1 MRIILMTL
9 STPTYNN
16 VRAASALPY
25 HLIMGAK
32 ELGDIDFEVYS
43 YNINEIDAAGI
54 AETERSLNVRLHLL
68 QKPWW
73 VTWMFRL
80 HLGILRVL
88 LKYPYLSYLRVPEE
102 TIKKIKSSNPD
113 IIWIYGEEIAGIAK
127 TFEGIKRIVTMP
139 DCESM
144 FYYRMLR
151 QRWATKHLSQIL
163 RYAFAYWQYRSMER
177 RNCHANVIYHF
188 VGETDAEF
196 FKNINP
202 SSKAIFLRH
211 PLYAFNELK
220 KIAFSEPKI
229 KLLFAG
235 RYDFYCEH
243 GATKHLSQILRY
255 AFAYWQYRSMERR
268 NCHANVIYHFVGE
281 TDAEFFKN
289 INPSSKAIF
298 LRHPLYAFNEL
309 KKIAFSEPKIKLL
322 FAGRYD
328 FYCEHGSNEL
338 LDAMLGR
345 KQDLIN
351 NFEITFLGKGWETWN
366 ERLKTAGFVSS
377 HIKFAPNYIT
387 ELQKHD
393 IQINAI
399 DVGTGTKGKVLDAIS
414 NGLLA
419 FGTNYALE
427 NVAVRNGES
436 CVQYSTVEEA
446 MDRLM
451 DICAHRNQYEQMAEN
466 GRKIVL
472 LEHDRGKIADTLFDI
487 TKAK

>member
-151 QRWATKHLSQIL
+151 QRW
-163 RYAFAYWQYRSMER
+163 
-177 RNCHANVIYHF
+177 
-188 VGETDAEF
+188 
-196 FKNINP
+196 
-202 SSKAIFLRH
+202 
-211 PLYAFNELK
+211 
-220 KIAFSEPKI
+220 
-229 KLLFAG
+229 
-235 RYDFYCEH
+235 
-243 GATKHLSQILRY
+243 ATKHLSQILRY

>member
-1 MRIILMTL
+1 MRIILITL

-32 ELGDIDFEVYS
+32 EQRDIDFEVYS

-54 AETERSLNVRLHLL
+54 AETERALGVKIHLL
-68 QKPWW
+68 QQPWW
-73 VTWMFRL
+73 MIWIFRL

-113 IIWIYGEEIAGIAK
+113 IIWIYGEEIARIAK
-127 TFEGIKRIVTMP
+127 KIEEFKRIVTMP

-151 QRWATKHLSQIL
+151 QRWATKHLTQIL
-163 RYAFAYWQYRSMER
+163 RYAFACWQYRSMECS
-177 RNCHANVIYHF
+177 NCHANVIYHF
-188 VGETDAEF
+188 VGEADAEF
-196 FKNINP
+196 FKNMNP
-202 SSKAIFLRH
+202 GSKAIFLRH
-211 PLYAFNELK
+211 PLYAYNESK
-220 KIAFSEPKI
+220 KIAFSQPKI
-229 KLLFAG
+229 KLLFTG
-235 RYDFYCEH
+235 RYDFYC
-243 GATKHLSQILRY
+243 Q
-255 AFAYWQYRSMERR
+255 
-268 NCHANVIYHFVGE
+268 
-281 TDAEFFKN
+281 
-289 INPSSKAIF
+289 
-298 LRHPLYAFNEL
+298 
-309 KKIAFSEPKIKLL
+309 
-322 FAGRYD
+322 
-328 FYCEHGSNEL
+328 HGSDEL
-338 LDAMLGR
+338 LHAMIGR
-345 KQDLIN
+345 KQDLID

-377 HIKFAPNYIT
+377 HIKFAPDYIE

-419 FGTNYALE
+419 FGTKYALE
-427 NVAVRNGES
+427 NIAVTNGES

-446 MDRLM
+446 MDKLM
-451 DICAHRNQYEQMAEN
+451 DICAHRNKYEQMAET
-466 GRKIVL
+466 GRRLVMQ
-472 LEHDRGKIADTLFDI
+472 EHDRSKNANLLFGI
-487 TKAK
+487 TETK

>member
-1 MRIILMTL
+1 MMRICLITL

-16 VRAASALPY
+16 VRSASALPY
-25 HLIMGAK
+25 HLIIGAK
-32 ELGDIDFEVYS
+32 EQGDIDFEVYS
-43 YNINEIDAAGI
+43 YNINEIDAVGI
-54 AETERSLNVRLHLL
+54 AETERALGVKIHLL
-68 QKPWW
+68 KKPWW
-73 VTWMFRL
+73 MIWMFRL
-80 HLGILRVL
+80 HLGMLRVL
-88 LKYPYLSYLRVPEE
+88 LKYPYLSYLRVPGE

-127 TFEGIKRIVTMP
+127 AFDGIKRIVTMP

-188 VGETDAEF
+188 VGEADAEF

-202 SSKAIFLRH
+202 ASNAIFLRH

-229 KLLFAG
+229 
-235 RYDFYCEH
+235 R
-243 GATKHLSQILRY
+243 
-255 AFAYWQYRSMERR
+255 
-268 NCHANVIYHFVGE
+268 
-281 TDAEFFKN
+281 
-289 INPSSKAIF
+289 
-298 LRHPLYAFNEL
+298 
-309 KKIAFSEPKIKLL
+309 LL

-345 KQDLIN
+345 KQDLIKK
-351 NFEITFLGKGWETWN
+351 FEITFLGKGWEAWN

-377 HIKFAPNYIT
+377 HIKFAPDYIE

-399 DVGTGTKGKVLDAIS
+399 DVGTGTKGKILDAIS

-419 FGTNYALE
+419 FGTKYALE
-427 NVAVRNGES
+427 NIAVRNGES
-436 CVQYSTVEEA
+436 CVQYSTIEEA
-446 MDRLM
+446 IDRLV
-451 DICAHRNQYEQMAEN
+451 DICAHRNEYEQMAET
-466 GRKIVL
+466 GRRLVL
-472 LEHDRGKIADTLFDI
+472 QEHDRGKIADKIFDI
-487 TKAK
+487 TKVK

>member
-1 MRIILMTL
+1 MMRICLITL

-16 VRAASALPY
+16 VRSASALPY
-25 HLIMGAK
+25 HLIIGAK
-32 ELGDIDFEVYS
+32 EQGDIDFEVYS
-43 YNINEIDAAGI
+43 YNINAIDAVGI
-54 AETERSLNVRLHLL
+54 AETERALGVKIHLL

-73 VTWMFRL
+73 MIWMFRL
-80 HLGILRVL
+80 HLGMLRVL
-88 LKYPYLSYLRVPEE
+88 LKYPYLSYLRVPGE

-127 TFEGIKRIVTMP
+127 AFDGIKRIVTMP

-188 VGETDAEF
+188 VGEADAEF

-229 KLLFAG
+229 
-235 RYDFYCEH
+235 R
-243 GATKHLSQILRY
+243 
-255 AFAYWQYRSMERR
+255 
-268 NCHANVIYHFVGE
+268 
-281 TDAEFFKN
+281 
-289 INPSSKAIF
+289 
-298 LRHPLYAFNEL
+298 
-309 KKIAFSEPKIKLL
+309 LL

-345 KQDLIN
+345 KQDLIKK
-351 NFEITFLGKGWETWN
+351 FEITFLGKGWEAWN

-377 HIKFAPNYIT
+377 HIKFAPDYIE

-399 DVGTGTKGKVLDAIS
+399 DVGTGTKGKILDAIS

-419 FGTNYALE
+419 FGTKYALE

-451 DICAHRNQYEQMAEN
+451 DICAHRNEYEQMAED
-466 GRKIVL
+466 GRRLIL
-472 LEHDRGKIADTLFDI
+472 QEHDRSKIANLLFGI
-487 TKAK
+487 A

>member
-1 MRIILMTL
+1 MCLYIGELSIIYIVCYDEKKYLNMRIILITL

-25 HLIMGAK
+25 HLIMGAR
-32 ELGDIDFEVYS
+32 ETVNIDFEIYS
-43 YNINEIDAAGI
+43 YNINGIDDLGI
-54 AETERSLNVRLHLL
+54 AEIERELNVKIHLL

-73 VTWMFRL
+73 MIWMFRL

-127 TFEGIKRIVTMP
+127 AFDGIKRIVTMP

-151 QRWATKHLSQIL
+151 LRWTTKHLSQIL
-163 RYAFAYWQYRSMER
+163 RYALAYWLYRSMER
-177 RNCHANVIYHF
+177 HNCRSDVIYHF
-188 VGETDAEF
+188 VGEADAEF

-202 SSKAIFLRH
+202 ASNAIFLRH

-220 KIAFSEPKI
+220 KITFSEPKI

-235 RYDFYCEH
+235 RYDFYC
-243 GATKHLSQILRY
+243 Q
-255 AFAYWQYRSMERR
+255 
-268 NCHANVIYHFVGE
+268 
-281 TDAEFFKN
+281 
-289 INPSSKAIF
+289 
-298 LRHPLYAFNEL
+298 
-309 KKIAFSEPKIKLL
+309 
-322 FAGRYD
+322 
-328 FYCEHGSNEL
+328 HGSDEL
-338 LDAMLGR
+338 LNAIIKNKKVL
-345 KQDLIN
+345 QP
-351 NFEITFLGKGWETWN
+351 FYEITFLGKGWEKWTKV
-366 ERLKTAGFVSS
+366 LQGAGFLSS
-377 HIKFAPNYIT
+377 HILFAPDYIA
-387 ELQKHD
+387 EIQKHD

-399 DVGTGTKGKVLDAIS
+399 DVGSGTKGKVLDAIS

-419 FGTNYALE
+419 FGTKYALE
-427 NVAVRNGES
+427 NIAVTNGES

-451 DICAHRNQYEQMAEN
+451 GICDHRNEYEQMAET
-466 GRKIVL
+466 GRRLIL
-472 LEHDRGKIADTLFDI
+472 QEHDRSKIANLLFGI
-487 TKAK
+487 A

>member
-1 MRIILMTL
+1 MRQIILVSL

-25 HLIMGAK
+25 HLIMGAR
-32 ELGDIDFEVYS
+32 ERGDIDFEIYS

-54 AETERSLNVRLHLL
+54 AETERALGLKIYLL
-68 QKPWW
+68 QKPRWM
-73 VTWMFRL
+73 TWMFRL
-80 HLGILRVL
+80 HLGILRVF
-88 LKYPYLSYLRVPEE
+88 LKFPFLSYL
-102 TIKKIKSSNPD
+102 TIPRKTIEKIKSSNPD

-127 TFEGIKRIVTMP
+127 RFDGFKCVVTMP

-151 QRWATKHLSQIL
+151 LRWATKHLSQIL

-177 RNCHANVIYHF
+177 CSCHANVIYHF
-188 VGETDAEF
+188 VGEADAEF

-211 PLYAFNELK
+211 PLYAYNESK
-220 KIAFSEPKI
+220 KIAFSQPKI
-229 KLLFAG
+229 KLLFTG
-235 RYDFYCEH
+235 RYDFYC
-243 GATKHLSQILRY
+243 Q
-255 AFAYWQYRSMERR
+255 
-268 NCHANVIYHFVGE
+268 
-281 TDAEFFKN
+281 
-289 INPSSKAIF
+289 
-298 LRHPLYAFNEL
+298 
-309 KKIAFSEPKIKLL
+309 
-322 FAGRYD
+322 
-328 FYCEHGSNEL
+328 HGSDEL

-377 HIKFAPNYIT
+377 HIKFAPDYIE

-419 FGTNYALE
+419 FGTKYAQE
-427 NVAVRNGES
+427 NIAVTNEES
-436 CVQYSTVEEA
+436 CVQYSTVKEA

-451 DICAHRNQYEQMAEN
+451 GICVDRNKYERMAEG
-466 GRKIVL
+466 GRRLVL
-472 LEHDRGKIADTLFDI
+472 QEHDRGKIADNLFDI

>member
-1 MRIILMTL
+1 
-9 STPTYNN
+9 
-16 VRAASALPY
+16 
-25 HLIMGAK
+25 
-32 ELGDIDFEVYS
+32 
-43 YNINEIDAAGI
+43 NINEIDAAGI
-54 AETERSLNVRLHLL
+54 AETERALGVKIHLL
-68 QKPWW
+68 QKPSWMI
-73 VTWMFRL
+73 WMFRL

-102 TIKKIKSSNPD
+102 TIREIKSSDPD

-127 TFEGIKRIVTMP
+127 AFEGIKRIVTMP

-188 VGETDAEF
+188 VGEADADF

-211 PLYAFNELK
+211 PLYAYNELK

-229 KLLFAG
+229 KLL
-235 RYDFYCEH
+235 
-243 GATKHLSQILRY
+243 I
-255 AFAYWQYRSMERR
+255 
-268 NCHANVIYHFVGE
+268 
-281 TDAEFFKN
+281 
-289 INPSSKAIF
+289 
-298 LRHPLYAFNEL
+298 
-309 KKIAFSEPKIKLL
+309 
-322 FAGRYD
+322 AGRYD

-338 LDAMLGR
+338 LNTMIAR
-345 KQDLIN
+345 KQDLIDK
-351 NFEITFLGKGWETWN
+351 FAITFLGKGWEAWN
-366 ERLKTAGFVSS
+366 KRLKAAGLVSS
-377 HIKFAPNYIT
+377 HIKFAPDYIE

-419 FGTNYALE
+419 FGTKYALE
-427 NVAVRNGES
+427 NIAVRNGES

-446 MDRLM
+446 IDRLV
-451 DICAHRNQYEQMAEN
+451 DICIHRNKYEQIAEV
-466 GRKIVL
+466 GRRQVL
-472 LEHDRGKIADTLFDI
+472 QEHDRGKIADKLFVM
-487 TKAK
+487 TES

>member
-1 MRIILMTL
+1 MHISLITL

-32 ELGDIDFEVYS
+32 EQGDIDFEVYS

-54 AETERSLNVRLHLL
+54 AETERALGVKIQLLH
-68 QKPWW
+68 KPGWM
-73 VTWMFRL
+73 TWIFRL
-80 HLGILRVL
+80 HLGILRIL
-88 LKYPYLSYLRVPEE
+88 LKFPYLSYLRVPEE

-113 IIWIYGEEIAGIAK
+113 IIWIYGEEIAGIVK
-127 TFEGIKRIVTMP
+127 KFEGFKRVVTMP

-151 QRWATKHLSQIL
+151 QRWATKHLTQIL

-177 RNCHANVIYHF
+177 RNCRADVIYHF
-188 VGETDAEF
+188 VGEADAEF
-196 FKNINP
+196 FKNMNP
-202 SSKAIFLRH
+202 GSKAIFLRH
-211 PLYAFNELK
+211 PLYAYNDSK
-220 KIAFSEPKI
+220 MIAFSEPKI

-235 RYDFYCEH
+235 RYDFYC
-243 GATKHLSQILRY
+243 Q
-255 AFAYWQYRSMERR
+255 
-268 NCHANVIYHFVGE
+268 
-281 TDAEFFKN
+281 
-289 INPSSKAIF
+289 
-298 LRHPLYAFNEL
+298 
-309 KKIAFSEPKIKLL
+309 
-322 FAGRYD
+322 
-328 FYCEHGSNEL
+328 HGSDEL
-338 LDAMLGR
+338 LHAMIGR
-345 KQDLIN
+345 KLDLIN

-366 ERLKTAGFVSS
+366 KRLKTAGFVSS
-377 HIKFAPNYIT
+377 HIKFASDYIE

-414 NGLLA
+414 NGLLS

-446 MDRLM
+446 MDRLV
-451 DICAHRNQYEQMAEN
+451 DICAHRNEYEQMAET
-466 GRKIVL
+466 GRRLVL
-472 LEHDRGKIADTLFDI
+472 QEHDRGKIADKIFDI
-487 TKAK
+487 TKVK

>member
-1 MRIILMTL
+1 MMRICLITL

-16 VRAASALPY
+16 VRSASALPY
-25 HLIMGAK
+25 HLIIGAK
-32 ELGDIDFEVYS
+32 EQGDIDFEVYS
-43 YNINEIDAAGI
+43 YNINEIDAVGI
-54 AETERSLNVRLHLL
+54 AETERALGVKIHLL
-68 QKPWW
+68 KKPWW
-73 VTWMFRL
+73 MIWMFRL
-80 HLGILRVL
+80 HLGMLRVL
-88 LKYPYLSYLRVPEE
+88 LKYPYLSYLRVPGE

-127 TFEGIKRIVTMP
+127 AFDGIKRIVTMP

-188 VGETDAEF
+188 VGEADAEF

-202 SSKAIFLRH
+202 ASNAIFLRH

-229 KLLFAG
+229 
-235 RYDFYCEH
+235 R
-243 GATKHLSQILRY
+243 
-255 AFAYWQYRSMERR
+255 
-268 NCHANVIYHFVGE
+268 
-281 TDAEFFKN
+281 
-289 INPSSKAIF
+289 
-298 LRHPLYAFNEL
+298 
-309 KKIAFSEPKIKLL
+309 LL

-345 KQDLIN
+345 KQDLIKK
-351 NFEITFLGKGWETWN
+351 FEITFLGKGWEAWN

-377 HIKFAPNYIT
+377 HIKFAPDYIE

-399 DVGTGTKGKVLDAIS
+399 DVGTGTKGKILDAIS

-419 FGTNYALE
+419 FGTKYALE

-451 DICAHRNQYEQMAEN
+451 DICAHRNEYEQMAED
-466 GRKIVL
+466 GRRLIL
-472 LEHDRGKIADTLFDI
+472 QEHDRSKIANLLFGI
-487 TKAK
+487 A

>member
-1 MRIILMTL
+1 MKKKIILISL

-25 HLIMGAK
+25 HLIMGAR
-32 ELGDIDFEVYS
+32 ETVNIDSEIYS
-43 YNINEIDAAGI
+43 YNINGIDDLGI
-54 AETERSLNVRLHLL
+54 AEIERELNVKIHLL

-73 VTWMFRL
+73 MIWMFRL

-88 LKYPYLSYLRVPEE
+88 LKYPYLSYLRVPEK

-127 TFEGIKRIVTMP
+127 AFDGIKRIVTMP

-163 RYAFAYWQYRSMER
+163 RYVFAYWQYKSMER
-177 RNCHANVIYHF
+177 RHCHANVIFHF
-188 VGETDAEF
+188 VGEADAEF

-211 PLYAFNELK
+211 PLYAYNESK
-220 KIAFSEPKI
+220 KIAFS
-229 KLLFAG
+229 
-235 RYDFYCEH
+235 
-243 GATKHLSQILRY
+243 Q
-255 AFAYWQYRSMERR
+255 
-268 NCHANVIYHFVGE
+268 
-281 TDAEFFKN
+281 
-289 INPSSKAIF
+289 
-298 LRHPLYAFNEL
+298 
-309 KKIAFSEPKIKLL
+309 PKIKLL

-338 LDAMLGR
+338 LDAMLGH

-366 ERLKTAGFVSS
+366 KRLKTAGFVSS
-377 HIKFAPNYIT
+377 HIKFAPDYIE

-419 FGTNYALE
+419 FGTKYALE
-427 NVAVRNGES
+427 NIAVRNGES
-436 CVQYSTVEEA
+436 CVQYSTIEEA
-446 MDRLM
+446 MDRLV
-451 DICAHRNQYEQMAEN
+451 DICADRNKYERMAES
-466 GRKIVL
+466 GRRLVL
-472 LEHDRGKIADTLFDI
+472 QEHDRGKNADKLFGI
-487 TKAK
+487 TKVK

>member
-1 MRIILMTL
+1 MRQIILVSL

-32 ELGDIDFEVYS
+32 EQGDIDFEVYS

-54 AETERSLNVRLHLL
+54 AETERALGVKIHLL
-68 QKPWW
+68 QKPSWMI
-73 VTWMFRL
+73 WMFRL

-102 TIKKIKSSNPD
+102 TIREIKSSDPD

-127 TFEGIKRIVTMP
+127 AFEGIKRIVTMP

-188 VGETDAEF
+188 VGEADAEF

-211 PLYAFNELK
+211 PLYAYNELK

-229 KLLFAG
+229 KLL
-235 RYDFYCEH
+235 
-243 GATKHLSQILRY
+243 I
-255 AFAYWQYRSMERR
+255 
-268 NCHANVIYHFVGE
+268 
-281 TDAEFFKN
+281 
-289 INPSSKAIF
+289 
-298 LRHPLYAFNEL
+298 
-309 KKIAFSEPKIKLL
+309 
-322 FAGRYD
+322 AGRYD

-338 LDAMLGR
+338 LNTMIAR
-345 KQDLIN
+345 KQDLIDK
-351 NFEITFLGKGWETWN
+351 FAITFLGKGWEAWN
-366 ERLKTAGFVSS
+366 KRLKAAGFVSS
-377 HIKFAPNYIT
+377 HIKFAPDYIE

-419 FGTNYALE
+419 FGTKYALE
-427 NVAVRNGES
+427 NIAVRNGES

-446 MDRLM
+446 IDRLV
-451 DICAHRNQYEQMAEN
+451 DICIHRNKYEQIAEV
-466 GRKIVL
+466 GRRQVL
-472 LEHDRGKIADTLFDI
+472 QEHDRGKIADKLFVM
-487 TKAK
+487 TES

>member
-1 MRIILMTL
+1 MHISLITL

-32 ELGDIDFEVYS
+32 EQGNIDFEVYS
-43 YNINEIDAAGI
+43 YNINAIDAVGI
-54 AETERSLNVRLHLL
+54 AETERALGVKIHLL

-73 VTWMFRL
+73 MLWMFRL

-102 TIKKIKSSNPD
+102 AIKKIKSSNPD

-127 TFEGIKRIVTMP
+127 AFEGIKRIVTMP

-151 QRWATKHLSQIL
+151 LRWATKHLSQIL

-177 RNCHANVIYHF
+177 HNCRADVIYHF
-188 VGETDAEF
+188 VGEADAEF
-196 FKNINP
+196 SKN
-202 SSKAIFLRH
+202 
-211 PLYAFNELK
+211 
-220 KIAFSEPKI
+220 
-229 KLLFAG
+229 
-235 RYDFYCEH
+235 
-243 GATKHLSQILRY
+243 
-255 AFAYWQYRSMERR
+255 R
-268 NCHANVIYHFVGE
+268 N
-281 TDAEFFKN
+281 K
-289 INPSSKAIF
+289 
-298 LRHPLYAFNEL
+298 
-309 KKIAFSEPKIKLL
+309 
-322 FAGRYD
+322 
-328 FYCEHGSNEL
+328 
-338 LDAMLGR
+338 
-345 KQDLIN
+345 
-351 NFEITFLGKGWETWN
+351 
-366 ERLKTAGFVSS
+366 RLKTAGFVSS
-377 HIKFAPNYIT
+377 HIKFAPDYIE

-446 MDRLM
+446 MDRLV
-451 DICAHRNQYEQMAEN
+451 DICAHRNEYEQMAET
-466 GRKIVL
+466 GRRLVL
-472 LEHDRGKIADTLFDI
+472 QEHDRGKIADKIFDI
-487 TKAK
+487 TKVK

>member
-1 MRIILMTL
+1 MMRICLITL

-16 VRAASALPY
+16 VRSASALPY

-54 AETERSLNVRLHLL
+54 AETERALGVKIHLL

-73 VTWMFRL
+73 MLWMFRL

-88 LKYPYLSYLRVPEE
+88 LKYPYLSYLRVPGE

-188 VGETDAEF
+188 VGEA
-196 FKNINP
+196 
-202 SSKAIFLRH
+202 
-211 PLYAFNELK
+211 
-220 KIAFSEPKI
+220 
-229 KLLFAG
+229 
-235 RYDFYCEH
+235 
-243 GATKHLSQILRY
+243 
-255 AFAYWQYRSMERR
+255 
-268 NCHANVIYHFVGE
+268 
-281 TDAEFFKN
+281 DAEFFKN

-345 KQDLIN
+345 KQDLIKK
-351 NFEITFLGKGWETWN
+351 FEITFLGKGWETWN

-446 MDRLM
+446 MDKLM
-451 DICAHRNQYEQMAEN
+451 DICAHRNKYEKMAET
-466 GRKIVL
+466 GRRLVL

>member
-1 MRIILMTL
+1 MHICLITL

-16 VRAASALPY
+16 TRTASALPY
-25 HLIMGAK
+25 HLIMGTK
-32 ELGDIDFEVYS
+32 VKGGVDFEVYS

-54 AETERSLNVRLHLL
+54 AETERALGVKIHLL

-73 VTWMFRL
+73 MIWMFRL
-80 HLGILRVL
+80 HLSTLRVL

-127 TFEGIKRIVTMP
+127 AFEGIKRIVTMP

-151 QRWATKHLSQIL
+151 LRWATKHLIQIL
-163 RYAFAYWQYRSMER
+163 RYAFAYWQYKSMER
-177 RNCHANVIYHF
+177 NNCRSDVIYHF
-188 VGETDAEF
+188 VGEADAEF
-196 FKNINP
+196 FKNMNP
-202 SSKAIFLRH
+202 GSKAIFLRH
-211 PLYAFNELK
+211 PLYAFNE
-220 KIAFSEPKI
+220 S
-229 KLLFAG
+229 
-235 RYDFYCEH
+235 
-243 GATKHLSQILRY
+243 
-255 AFAYWQYRSMERR
+255 
-268 NCHANVIYHFVGE
+268 
-281 TDAEFFKN
+281 
-289 INPSSKAIF
+289 
-298 LRHPLYAFNEL
+298 

-338 LDAMLGR
+338 LDAMLER

-351 NFEITFLGKGWETWN
+351 NLEITFLGKGWETWN
-366 ERLKTAGFVSS
+366 KRLKTAGFVSS
-377 HIKFAPNYIT
+377 HIKFAPDYIE

-427 NVAVRNGES
+427 NVAIRNGES

-446 MDRLM
+446 MDRLV
-451 DICAHRNQYEQMAEN
+451 DICTHRNEYEQMAET
-466 GRKIVL
+466 GRRLVL
-472 LEHDRGKIADTLFDI
+472 QEHDRGKIADKIFDI
-487 TKAK
+487 TKVK

>member
-1 MRIILMTL
+1 MTL

-151 QRWATKHLSQIL
+151 QRW
-163 RYAFAYWQYRSMER
+163 
-177 RNCHANVIYHF
+177 
-188 VGETDAEF
+188 
-196 FKNINP
+196 
-202 SSKAIFLRH
+202 
-211 PLYAFNELK
+211 
-220 KIAFSEPKI
+220 
-229 KLLFAG
+229 
-235 RYDFYCEH
+235 
-243 GATKHLSQILRY
+243 ATKHLSQILRY

>member
-1 MRIILMTL
+1 MHICLITL

-16 VRAASALPY
+16 TRAASALPY
-25 HLIMGAK
+25 HLIMGAR
-32 ELGDIDFEVYS
+32 ERGDIEFEIYS
-43 YNINEIDAAGI
+43 YNINDIDAAGI
-54 AETERSLNVRLHLL
+54 AETERALGVKIQLL
-68 QKPWW
+68 QKPRWMI
-73 VTWMFRL
+73 WMFRL

-88 LKYPYLSYLRVPEE
+88 LKFPYLSYLTIPRK

-127 TFEGIKRIVTMP
+127 DFEEFKCIVTMP

-151 QRWATKHLSQIL
+151 QRWATKHLTQIL

-177 RNCHANVIYHF
+177 HNCRSDVIYHF
-188 VGETDAEF
+188 VGEADAVF
-196 FKNINP
+196 FININP

-229 KLLFAG
+229 KLLF
-235 RYDFYCEH
+235 
-243 GATKHLSQILRY
+243 T
-255 AFAYWQYRSMERR
+255 
-268 NCHANVIYHFVGE
+268 
-281 TDAEFFKN
+281 
-289 INPSSKAIF
+289 
-298 LRHPLYAFNEL
+298 
-309 KKIAFSEPKIKLL
+309 
-322 FAGRYD
+322 GRYD

-345 KQDLIN
+345 RQDLIN
-351 NFEITFLGKGWETWN
+351 NFEITFLGKGWEAWD

-377 HIKFAPNYIT
+377 HIKFAPDYIE

-451 DICAHRNQYEQMAEN
+451 DICAHRNKYEQMAED
-466 GRKIVL
+466 GRRLVL
-472 LEHDRGKIADTLFDI
+472 QEHDRGKIADTLFDI
-487 TKAK
+487 TKVK

>member
-1 MRIILMTL
+1 MCLYIGELSIIYIVCYDAKKYLNMRIILMTL

-151 QRWATKHLSQIL
+151 QRW
-163 RYAFAYWQYRSMER
+163 
-177 RNCHANVIYHF
+177 
-188 VGETDAEF
+188 
-196 FKNINP
+196 
-202 SSKAIFLRH
+202 
-211 PLYAFNELK
+211 
-220 KIAFSEPKI
+220 
-229 KLLFAG
+229 
-235 RYDFYCEH
+235 
-243 GATKHLSQILRY
+243 ATKHLSQILRY

>member
-1 MRIILMTL
+1 MMRICLITL

-32 ELGDIDFEVYS
+32 EQGNIDFEVYS

-54 AETERSLNVRLHLL
+54 AETERALGVKIHLL
-68 QKPWW
+68 QQPWW
-73 VTWMFRL
+73 MIWIFRL

-88 LKYPYLSYLRVPEE
+88 LKYPYLLYLRVPEE

-127 TFEGIKRIVTMP
+127 KFEGIKRIVTMP

-188 VGETDAEF
+188 VGEADAEF

-211 PLYAFNELK
+211 PLYAFNE
-220 KIAFSEPKI
+220 S
-229 KLLFAG
+229 
-235 RYDFYCEH
+235 
-243 GATKHLSQILRY
+243 
-255 AFAYWQYRSMERR
+255 
-268 NCHANVIYHFVGE
+268 
-281 TDAEFFKN
+281 
-289 INPSSKAIF
+289 
-298 LRHPLYAFNEL
+298 

-377 HIKFAPNYIT
+377 HIKFAPDYIE

-419 FGTNYALE
+419 FGTEYTLE
-427 NVAVRNGES
+427 NIAVRNGES

-446 MDRLM
+446 MDKLM
-451 DICAHRNQYEQMAEN
+451 DICAYRNKYEQMAES
-466 GRKIVL
+466 GRRLVMQ
-472 LEHDRGKIADTLFDI
+472 EHDRSKNANLLFGIAE
-487 TKAK
+487 TK

>member
-1 MRIILMTL
+1 MKVTL
-9 STPTYNN
+9 ISLSVPTFNN

-25 HLIMGAK
+25 HLIMGAR
-32 ELGDIDFEVYS
+32 ETVNIDFEIYS
-43 YNINEIDAAGI
+43 YNINGIDDLGI
-54 AETERSLNVRLHLL
+54 AEIERELNVKIHLL
-68 QKPWW
+68 QKPSWMI
-73 VTWMFRL
+73 WMFRL

-102 TIKKIKSSNPD
+102 IIREIKSSNPD

-127 TFEGIKRIVTMP
+127 AFEGIKRIVTMP

-151 QRWATKHLSQIL
+151 QRWATKRLSQIL

-188 VGETDAEF
+188 VGEADAEF

-211 PLYAFNELK
+211 PLYAYNELK

-235 RYDFYCEH
+235 RYDFYC
-243 GATKHLSQILRY
+243 Q
-255 AFAYWQYRSMERR
+255 
-268 NCHANVIYHFVGE
+268 
-281 TDAEFFKN
+281 
-289 INPSSKAIF
+289 
-298 LRHPLYAFNEL
+298 
-309 KKIAFSEPKIKLL
+309 
-322 FAGRYD
+322 
-328 FYCEHGSNEL
+328 HGSDEL

-345 KQDLIN
+345 KQDLTN
-351 NFEITFLGKGWETWN
+351 NSEITFLGKGWETWN
-366 ERLKTAGFVSS
+366 KRLKTAGFVSS
-377 HIKFAPNYIT
+377 HIKFAPDYIE

-427 NVAVRNGES
+427 NVSVRSGES

-451 DICAHRNQYEQMAEN
+451 DICAHRNKYEQMAED
-466 GRKIVL
+466 GRRLVL
-472 LEHDRGKIADTLFDI
+472 QEHDRGKIADTLFDI
-487 TKAK
+487 TKVK

>member
-1 MRIILMTL
+1 MHISLITL

-32 ELGDIDFEVYS
+32 EQGNIDFEVYS
-43 YNINEIDAAGI
+43 YNINAIDAVGI
-54 AETERSLNVRLHLL
+54 AETERALGVKIHLL

-73 VTWMFRL
+73 MLWMFRL

-102 TIKKIKSSNPD
+102 AIKKIKSSNPD

-127 TFEGIKRIVTMP
+127 AFEGIKRIVTMP

-151 QRWATKHLSQIL
+151 LRWATKHLSQIL

-188 VGETDAEF
+188 VGEADAEF
-196 FKNINP
+196 FKNMNLG
-202 SSKAIFLRH
+202 SSAIFLRH
-211 PLYAFNELK
+211 PLYAYNESK
-220 KIAFSEPKI
+220 MIAFSEPKI

-235 RYDFYCEH
+235 RYDFYC
-243 GATKHLSQILRY
+243 Q
-255 AFAYWQYRSMERR
+255 
-268 NCHANVIYHFVGE
+268 
-281 TDAEFFKN
+281 
-289 INPSSKAIF
+289 
-298 LRHPLYAFNEL
+298 
-309 KKIAFSEPKIKLL
+309 
-322 FAGRYD
+322 
-328 FYCEHGSNEL
+328 HGSDEL
-338 LDAMLGR
+338 LHAMIGR
-345 KQDLIN
+345 QQDLIN
-351 NFEITFLGKGWETWN
+351 NFEITFLGKGWETWTK
-366 ERLKTAGFVSS
+366 RLETAGFVSS
-377 HIKFAPNYIT
+377 HIKFAPDYIE

-419 FGTNYALE
+419 FGTKYALE
-427 NVAVRNGES
+427 NIAVRNGES
-436 CVQYSTVEEA
+436 CVQYSTIEEA
-446 MDRLM
+446 IDRLV
-451 DICAHRNQYEQMAEN
+451 DICAHRNEYEQMAET
-466 GRKIVL
+466 GRRLVL
-472 LEHDRGKIADTLFDI
+472 QEHDRGKIADKIFDI
-487 TKAK
+487 TKVK

>member
-1 MRIILMTL
+1 MLTSLITL
-9 STPTYNN
+9 STPTFNN
-16 VRAASALPY
+16 IKSASALPY
-25 HLIMGAK
+25 HLMIGAK
-32 ELGDIDFEVYS
+32 EYHDVDFEIYS
-43 YNINEIDAAGI
+43 FNINHISAVKISEI
-54 AETERSLNVRLHLL
+54 ERELNVKIHLL

-73 VTWMFRL
+73 MIWMFRL

-127 TFEGIKRIVTMP
+127 AFDGIRSIVTMP

-151 QRWATKHLSQIL
+151 QRWATKNLSQIL

-177 RNCHANVIYHF
+177 HNCRANVIYHF
-188 VGETDAEF
+188 VGEADAEF

-211 PLYAFNELK
+211 PLYAYNESK

-235 RYDFYCEH
+235 RYDFYC
-243 GATKHLSQILRY
+243 Q
-255 AFAYWQYRSMERR
+255 
-268 NCHANVIYHFVGE
+268 
-281 TDAEFFKN
+281 
-289 INPSSKAIF
+289 
-298 LRHPLYAFNEL
+298 
-309 KKIAFSEPKIKLL
+309 
-322 FAGRYD
+322 
-328 FYCEHGSNEL
+328 HGSNEL
-338 LDAMLGR
+338 LDAMIGR

-366 ERLKTAGFVSS
+366 EGLKAAGFVSS
-377 HIKFAPNYIT
+377 HIKFAPDYIE

-419 FGTNYALE
+419 FGTKYALE
-427 NVAVRNGES
+427 NIAVRNGES
-436 CVQYSTVEEA
+436 CVQYSTIEEA
-446 MDRLM
+446 MDRLVG
-451 DICAHRNQYEQMAEN
+451 ICADRNKYERMAEG
-466 GRKIVL
+466 GRRLVL
-472 LEHDRGKIADTLFDI
+472 QEHDRGKIADKLFEK
-487 TKAK
+487 TES